1 MRTIYKQQ
9 LEITDVQTIE
19 MHEYSTVL
27 KLDVQN
33 GKPCIWYECNTA
45 MPMEKKAIRCFG
57 TGHEIPPREK
67 LEYIGT
73 AIALEGR
80 GVFHFYWGLDY
91 M

>member
-33 GKPCIWYECNTA
+33 GKPCIWYVRRR
-45 MPMEKKAIRCFG
+45 P
-57 TGHEIPPREK
+57 
-67 LEYIGT
+67 
-73 AIALEGR
+73 
-80 GVFHFYWGLDY
+80 DY
-91 M
+91 EQ